1 VAAATL
7 YNVAL
12 AMETAKPAARA
23 GNLTA
28 ALVVV
33 GVLEL
38 ALNRLGSRL
47 FFPRATLSM
56 GGGSRTASLVAAA
69 GPFLFQLTAVLSL
82 LVLVAALVGVLRR
95 GEIYPRA
102 MRFSV
107 AFIALVFVMFDA
119 QGLLRGQLPPRLFVY
134 LETSYGFLA
143 LLTAV
148 AVVSAPAPARVKLGI
163 TLFALPGALHAAAIL
178 GAGLGHGDAAAS
190 ALAGAGEAVL
200 IVAAVAAPWLLPLPA
215 WRDRHWRLP
224 LVVAG
229 LATSLFV
236 SFLFLRF
243 DLVQASALYGLRMEL
258 PPPRSVAGL
267 AYVVAF
273 FAWTLALL
281 QLLGEKGGM
290 RLAAYGLALLALGG
304 YDAGS
309 PVELSLS
316 LLGLL
321 ALTVGEVRAARAGDP
336 GRPRI
341 AAADWR
347 AFVGRLATAA
357 GDGTQPDESRPQAV
371 IAEEDDLEV
380 SRIQT
385 YRRGYPVILKLM
397 RRRGAL
403 VELDATVG
411 SLGRELPD
419 ASVERHRRWLE
430 RNPEHRLKL
439 PRLKTGDVSFDQKFS
454 VHGQAPI
461 GDPELRHRLA
471 RQQGDGVLTIW
482 NGRAARYALSNPAV
496 LDEAP
501 AMFGGKLEGDPPI
514 TTAVA
519 LLDTLADLI
528 EASAPAESDSES

>member
-1 VAAATL
+1 
-7 YNVAL
+7 
-12 AMETAKPAARA
+12 METAKPATRA

-33 GVLEL
+33 GLLEL
-38 ALNRLGSRL
+38 ALNRLGGRL
-47 FFPRATLSM
+47 FFPRATLSL
-56 GGGSRTASLVAAA
+56 GGGSRTSSIVGAA

-82 LVLVAALVGVLRR
+82 LVLVAAFVGLLRR
-95 GEIYPRA
+95 GEVYPRA

-107 AFIALVFVMFDA
+107 AFIALVFVIFDA

-148 AVVSAPAPARVKLGI
+148 AVISARAPPRVKVGLA
-163 TLFALPGALHAAAIL
+163 LFTLPGALHAAAIL
-178 GAGLGHGDAAAS
+178 GAGLGRGQGIAS
-190 ALAGAGEAVL
+190 GLAGAGEAAL
-200 IVAAVAAPWLLPLPA
+200 IAASVGAPLLLPLPA
-215 WRDRHWRLP
+215 PRDRHWWLP
-224 LVVAG
+224 LALAAAG
-229 LATSLFV
+229 TVLFV
-236 SFLFLRF
+236 TFLLVRF

-258 PPPRSVAGL
+258 PPPRSVAGF
-267 AYVVAF
+267 AYLVAF
-273 FAWTLALL
+273 FAWALALV
-281 QLLGEKGGM
+281 QLFLEKGGM

-321 ALTVGEVRAARAGDP
+321 ALTVGELRAARAGDP

-341 AAADWR
+341 SAADWR
-347 AFVGRLATAA
+347 AFVGRLATAT

-371 IAEEDDLEV
+371 IAEEGELEV

-385 YRRGYPVILKLM
+385 HRRGYPVTVKLM

-403 VELDATVG
+403 IELDAMVG
-411 SLGRELPD
+411 AIGRELPD

-439 PRLKTGDVSFDQKFS
+439 PRLKTGDPGFDQKFS

-461 GDPELRHRLA
+461 HDPELRHRLA

-482 NGRAARYALSNPAV
+482 NGRAARYALSNPSA
-496 LDEAP
+496 LDDAP
-501 AMFGGKLEGDPPI
+501 AMFAGKLDGDPPV
-514 TTAVA
+514 TTATA

>member
-1 VAAATL
+1 
-7 YNVAL
+7 
-12 AMETAKPAARA
+12 MDTAKPAARA

-33 GVLEL
+33 AGLEL
-38 ALNRLGSRL
+38 VLNRLGGRL
-47 FFPRATLSM
+47 FFPRATLSL
-56 GGGSRTASLVAAA
+56 GGGSRTSSLVAAA

-82 LVLVAALVGVLRR
+82 GVLVAALVGVLRR

-107 AFIALVFVMFDA
+107 AFIGLVFVIFDA

-148 AVVSAPAPARVKLGI
+148 AVASARAPARVKLGI
-163 TLFALPGALHAAAIL
+163 SLFALPGALHAAAIL
-178 GAGLGHGDAAAS
+178 SAGLGHGDGTAS
-190 ALAGAGEAVL
+190 ALAAAGEAAL
-200 IVAAVAAPWLLPLPA
+200 IAAAVGAPLLLPLPG

-224 LVVAG
+224 VAVAG
-229 LATSLFV
+229 ALTVLFV
-236 SFLFLRF
+236 LVLFLRF
-243 DLVQASALYGLRMEL
+243 DLMQASALYALRMEL
-258 PPPRSVAGL
+258 PPPRSVAGF
-267 AYVVAF
+267 AYVVGF

-281 QLLGEKGGM
+281 QLFGEPGGM
-290 RLAAYGLALLALGG
+290 RLAAYGLGLLALGG

-341 AAADWR
+341 AAGDWR

-371 IAEEDDLEV
+371 IAEEGELEV

-385 YRRGYPVILKLM
+385 YRRGYPVTLKLM
-397 RRRGAL
+397 RRRGAV

-411 SLGRELPD
+411 AIGRELPD

-430 RNPEHRLKL
+430 RNPENRLNL
-439 PRLKTGDVSFDQKFS
+439 PRLKTGDASFDQKFS
-454 VHGQAPI
+454 VHGPAPI

-482 NGRAARYALSNPAV
+482 NGRAARYVLANPAA

-501 AMFGGKLEGDPPI
+501 ALFAGQLEGDPPV

-519 LLDTLADLI
+519 LLDTLADLV
-528 EASAPAESDSES
+528 EASTPADSDAES